1 VDRDRQSTF
10 VEDTVS
16 NKQTAMD
23 VKGQSD
29 DGYIW
34 ARVIEAFG
42 GGQSLVKQ
50 SYSSWFAHTP
60 VRSTWILSM

>member
-1 VDRDRQSTF
+1 MDRDRQSTF

-16 NKQTAMD
+16 NNQTAMD

-50 SYSSWFAHTP
+50 SYSS
-60 VRSTWILSM
+60 